1 MAERKPANEMG
12 AGDEMEPFEFVVTP
26 ELNQQYLY
34 AEEDYHPR
42 YWRET
47 DAGPPIVHPGLLLNM
62 SNHTRSPSFFL
73 PPGWAGLHT
82 AEEAF
87 FLNPARVGTR
97 FKVTWKVLDAY
108 EKRGKPYQRIDIWI
122 VNEDDVPVLRRIY
135 EGTYSSPAITKYKG

>member
-1 MAERKPANEMG
+1 MGERKPANELV
-12 AGDEMEPFEFVVTP
+12 AGEEFEPFEFVVTP

-47 DAGPPIVHPGLLLNM
+47 HAGAPIVHPGVLLNM

-73 PPGWAGLHT
+73 RPGWAGVHA

-87 FLNPARVGTR
+87 FLNPARVGR
-97 FKVTWKVLDAY
+97 AFKVTWKILEAY
-108 EKRGKPYQRIDIWI
+108 EKRGKPYQKIDIWI
-122 VNEDDVPVLRRIY
+122 TDEGGAPVLRRIY
-135 EGTYSSPAITKYKG
+135 EGTYASPEVTKYKG